1 MHYNDDESP
10 FEIVMRNPIAKLIY
24 NIFVSFTNINGFYIA
39 YIDELINSNA
49 LDLEEIGIEIESCL
63 INLAAAKI
71 NPDKK
76 IAPHFKQ
83 FKQKVL
89 QDYEEW
95 LTFLKLKTIQAGIPL
110 RAELMD
116 MINLSRK
123 EIGASAEAESL
134 GLNKNHLHPDIYMN
148 EILVS
153 LRSIHQ
159 VLSYIMKKMKIYD
172 EFKLD
177 ASDHYLDSPK
187 E

>member
-1 MHYNDDESP
+1 M
-10 FEIVMRNPIAKLIY
+10 
-24 NIFVSFTNINGFYIA
+24 
-39 YIDELINSNA
+39 
-49 LDLEEIGIEIESCL
+49 
-63 INLAAAKI
+63 
-71 NPDKK
+71 
-76 IAPHFKQ
+76 
-83 FKQKVL
+83 

-116 MINLSRK
+116 VINLSSK
-123 EIGASAEAESL
+123 EIGANAEAESL

-159 VLSYIMKKMKIYD
+159 VLSYTMKKMKIYD